1 MATKVLMHVGKKGAR
16 CTRHDD
22 RDADKEMHPL
32 MQKQGAFSRH
42 QAALI
47 ALLVEG
53 NRQVASGPLSEM
65 IQNNSACQE
74 AHGHPLKAKVV

>member
-1 MATKVLMHVGKKGAR
+1 MHVGMKGAR
-16 CTRHDD
+16 CTRHHD
-22 RDADKEMHPL
+22 RDADKETHPL
-32 MQKQGAFSRH
+32 MQKERAFSRH

-47 ALLVEG
+47 ALSVNG

-74 AHGHPLKAKVV
+74 AHGHPLKAEAV